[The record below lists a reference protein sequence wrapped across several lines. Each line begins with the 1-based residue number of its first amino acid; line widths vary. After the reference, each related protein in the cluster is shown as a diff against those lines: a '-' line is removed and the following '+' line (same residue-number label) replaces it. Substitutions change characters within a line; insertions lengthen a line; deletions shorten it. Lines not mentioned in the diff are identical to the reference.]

1 MAAGEGMTVIVPATA
16 ITVTAEAASPAAIT
30 DPLVRLIDT
39 FVLYTAYFLLGC
51 GLIAFVLLAVGFFYL
66 HRRAQR
72 LTGPDQTPR

>member
-1 MAAGEGMTVIVPATA
+1 MTVIVPITA
-16 ITVTAEAASPAAIT
+16 FTVTTEVASPAATT

-51 GLIAFVLLAVGFFYL
+51 GLIAFVLLAVGLFYL

-72 LTGPDQTPR
+72 LSGPDQTSR